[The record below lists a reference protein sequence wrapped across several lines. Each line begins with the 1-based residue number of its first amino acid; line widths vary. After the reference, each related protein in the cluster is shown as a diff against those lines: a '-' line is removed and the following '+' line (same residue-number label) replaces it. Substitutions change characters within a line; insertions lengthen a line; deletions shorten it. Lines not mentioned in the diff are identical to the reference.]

1 MSYAASLPGWLVAKT
16 SEENKVSTKNLDMW
30 LHDVNA
36 KFVKQLGEAMEKID
50 VNTERI
56 IKLEKEN
63 EALKK
68 ENDALKISSNT
79 NESVDFWNKF
89 DKEVAYK
96 VTKVVEKENVEIKR
110 REKNLIIFGL
120 NKIEEEPKDKEQVV
134 ELLKSIYNEVPIE
147 KVIIKRFKVKDSSKA
162 APILLEFENVN
173 VRNEVL
179 KNNKK
184 LRASEKFGKVYIN
197 TDQTPSELIANKIF
211 REDIKKR
218 NASLGHEDSKGRKY
232 GMNEA
237 KENETP
243 TKFYWGIR
251 KNELVKVTV
260 KEDQQFTKND
270 YISIF
275 YLLISFFLIVIIIF
289 LSFIKENRNRG
300 NEGENSDIEE
310 TKSNEQDALLLYD
323 LFTQDFETIQHE
335 PNENRILNNSLDN
348 SFDNMFLLYNIDNIN
363 KDGSS
368 NSNYNHTSDSLKTSK
383 TNKNLNMVTITLKGL
398 IKKIKKKMKRKKYRK
413 NKKRKN
419 KKLKINEN
427 RTEKNSNV
435 IEKDKTQNIE
445 VQEMEIDN
453 LFERTNDLTRNEN
466 EYNRNS
472 HLKFWYTNAT
482 SLKRKMNEI
491 RSICLTKNINILMI
505 FTFTKNI
512 KYFVFIGKNI

>member
-162 APILLEFENVN
+162 APILLIFENVN

-184 LRASEKFGKVYIN
+184 LRTSEKYSKFYIN
-197 TDQTPSELIANKIF
+197 TDQTPSEL
-211 REDIKKR
+211 
-218 NASLGHEDSKGRKY
+218 
-232 GMNEA
+232 
-237 KENETP
+237 
-243 TKFYWGIR
+243 
-251 KNELVKVTV
+251 
-260 KEDQQFTKND
+260 
-270 YISIF
+270 
-275 YLLISFFLIVIIIF
+275 
-289 LSFIKENRNRG
+289 
-300 NEGENSDIEE
+300 
-310 TKSNEQDALLLYD
+310 
-323 LFTQDFETIQHE
+323 
-335 PNENRILNNSLDN
+335 RI
-348 SFDNMFLLYNIDNIN
+348 
-363 KDGSS
+363 
-368 NSNYNHTSDSLKTSK
+368 
-383 TNKNLNMVTITLKGL
+383 KNL
-398 IKKIKKKMKRKKYRK
+398 
-413 NKKRKN
+413 
-419 KKLKINEN
+419 E
-427 RTEKNSNV
+427 
-435 IEKDKTQNIE
+435 
-445 VQEMEIDN
+445 EI
-453 LFERTNDLTRNEN
+453 
-466 EYNRNS
+466 
-472 HLKFWYTNAT
+472 
-482 SLKRKMNEI
+482 
-491 RSICLTKNINILMI
+491 
-505 FTFTKNI
+505 
-512 KYFVFIGKNI
+512 